1 MQTAQLS
8 SGLSTQHSAL
18 RLGVGL
24 FPTADIGTMRQL
36 TKLSEDLGY
45 VNAWFGDSPNIWR
58 EGYVTMS
65 ACAVGTE
72 RIVIGTGVTNPV
84 TRHPSVLASTF
95 ATLAE
100 WLPGR
105 VALGIGVGDSA
116 LETMGRKP
124 ATLARLEEWVGSFRK
139 LLAGEEAIEEQ
150 SGRGFHLAY
159 PVPGKVPVYVG
170 ASAPKI
176 LRLAGRIADGV
187 IMLVGTDPGFIEAGL
202 RTIEDGAKEAG
213 RSLADIDV
221 VLWTPTSILDD
232 RSAAREVVKAHVA
245 RIVIR
250 PLPAD
255 LPPEEMA
262 QVEHIRREYDYYQH
276 MSNVAEHGST
286 VPDTLVDHF
295 ALAGTPEECADQ
307 LRRIK
312 GSGVNQVSIV
322 PFVTPGD
329 SRARVIEAFAKLAL

>member
-1 MQTAQLS
+1 M
-8 SGLSTQHSAL
+8 
-18 RLGVGL
+18 RIGVGL
-24 FPTADIGTMRQL
+24 FPTADISTMRQL
-36 TKLSEDLGY
+36 TKQAEDLAY
-45 VNAWFGDSPNIWR
+45 ENVWFGDSPNIWR

-84 TRHPSVLASTF
+84 TRHLSVMASTF

-105 VALGIGVGDSA
+105 VAVGIGVGDSA

-124 ATLARLEEWVGSFRK
+124 TTLAKLEQWVGSFRK
-139 LLAGEEAIEEQ
+139 LLAGEEAVEDQ
-150 SGRGFHLAY
+150 SGKGFHLNY
-159 PVPGKVPVYVG
+159 PLSGKVPIYIG

-187 IMLVGTDPGFIEAGL
+187 IMLVGTDPVFIQAGL

-232 RSAAREVVKAHVA
+232 RAAAREVVKAHVA

-250 PLPAD
+250 PLPAE
-255 LPPEEMA
+255 LPPDEMA
-262 QVEHIRREYDYYQH
+262 QVERIRREYDYYQH

-286 VPDTLVDHF
+286 VPDSLVAHF
-295 ALAGTPEECADQ
+295 ALAGTPDECAEQ
-307 LRRIK
+307 LRRIAAT
-312 GSGVNQVSIV
+312 GINQVSIV
-322 PFVTPGD
+322 PFVMPGD
-329 SRARVIEAFAKLAL
+329 SRSRVLEAFARLAL

>member
-1 MQTAQLS
+1 MNI
-8 SGLSTQHSAL
+8 
-18 RLGVGL
+18 GVGL
-24 FPTADIGTMRQL
+24 FPTADVGTMRQL
-36 TKLSEDLGY
+36 TKQSEDLGY
-45 VNAWFGDSPNIWR
+45 ANVWFGDSPNIWR

-72 RIVIGTGVTNPV
+72 RIIVGTGVTNPV
-84 TRHPSVLASTF
+84 TRHPSVMASTF

-105 VALGIGVGDSA
+105 VAVGIGVGDSA

-124 ATLARLEEWVGSFRK
+124 TTLAKLEQWVANFRK
-139 LLAGEEAIEEQ
+139 LMAGEEATEEQ
-150 SGRGFHLAY
+150 SGKGFHLAY
-159 PVPGKVPVYVG
+159 PVPGRVPVYIG

-187 IMLVGTDPGFIEAGL
+187 VMLVGTDPVFIQAGL
-202 RTIEDGAKEAG
+202 RTIEEGAKEAG

-221 VLWTPTSILDD
+221 ILWTPTSILAD
-232 RSAAREVVKAHVA
+232 RSAARAVVKAHVA

-255 LPPEEMA
+255 LPPDEMA
-262 QVEHIRREYDYYQH
+262 QVQRIRSDYDYYQH

-295 ALAGTPEECADQ
+295 ALAGTPDECAEQ

-312 GSGVNQVSIV
+312 GTGVNQVSIV

-329 SRARVIEAFAKLAL
+329 SRARVIEAFARLANG

>member
-1 MQTAQLS
+1 MK
-8 SGLSTQHSAL
+8 
-18 RLGVGL
+18 RGVGL
-24 FPTADIGTMRQL
+24 FPTADIGTMREL
-36 TKLSEDLGY
+36 TRQSEDLGY
-45 VNAWFGDSPNIWR
+45 SNVWYGDSPNIWR
-58 EGYVTMS
+58 EGYVTMG

-72 RIVIGTGVTNPV
+72 RIIIGTGVTNPV
-84 TRHPSVLASTF
+84 TRHPSVMASTW

-124 ATLARLEEWVGSFRK
+124 TTLAKLEQWVANFRK
-139 LLAGEEAIEEQ
+139 LQAGQEATEEQ
-150 SGRGFHLAY
+150 SGKPFHLAY
-159 PVPGKVPVYVG
+159 PVPGNVPVYIG

-176 LRLAGRIADGV
+176 LKLAGRIADGV
-187 IMLVGTDPGFIEAGL
+187 IMLVGTDPIFIEAGL
-202 RTIEDGAKEAG
+202 RTIEEGARESG

-255 LPPEEMA
+255 LPAEQME
-262 QVEHIRREYDYYQH
+262 QVLRIRQAYNYYEH
-276 MSNVAEHGST
+276 MVNVAGHGSQ
-286 VPDTLVDHF
+286 VPDSLVNHF
-295 ALAGTPEECADQ
+295 ALAGTPEECAQQ
-307 LRRIK
+307 LRGI
-312 GSGVNQVSIV
+312 SQTGVNQVAIV

-329 SRARVIEAFAKLAL
+329 SRARVIDAFAKLPL

>member
-1 MQTAQLS
+1 MK
-8 SGLSTQHSAL
+8 
-18 RLGVGL
+18 RGVGL

-36 TKLSEDLGY
+36 TQQAEDLGY
-45 VNAWFGDSPNIWR
+45 TNVWFGDSPNIWR

-84 TRHPSVLASTF
+84 TRHPSVVASTW

-105 VALGIGVGDSA
+105 VVLGIGVGDSA

-124 ATLARLEEWVGSFRK
+124 TTLARLEQWVASFRK
-139 LLAGEEAIEEQ
+139 LQAGEEVIEEH
-150 SGRGFHLAY
+150 SGKLFHLAY
-159 PVPGKVPVYVG
+159 PVPGKVPVYIG

-187 IMLVGTDPGFIEAGL
+187 IMLVGTDPVFIEAGL
-202 RTIEDGAKEAG
+202 KTIDEGAREAG
-213 RSLADIDV
+213 RSLNDLDV
-221 VLWTPTSILDD
+221 VLWTPTSILND
-232 RSAAREVVKAHVA
+232 RTAARDVVKAHVA

-255 LPPEEMA
+255 LPPEQME
-262 QVEHIRREYDYYQH
+262 QVRRIREAYDYYQH
-276 MSNVAEHGST
+276 MVNVADHRGQ
-286 VPDTLVDHF
+286 VPDSLVNHF
-295 ALAGTPEECADQ
+295 ALAGTPDECADQ
-307 LRRIK
+307 LSRINET
-312 GSGVNQVSIV
+312 GVNQVAIV

-329 SRARVIEAFAKLAL
+329 SRARVIDAFAKLPV

>member
-1 MQTAQLS
+1 MINPERGRGRIS
-8 SGLSTQHSAL
+8 
-18 RLGVGL
+18 RGVGL
-24 FPTADIGTMRQL
+24 FPTADIPTMRHL
-36 TKLSEDLGY
+36 TKQAEDLGY
-45 VNAWFGDSPNIWR
+45 ANVWFGDSPNIWR
-58 EGYVTMS
+58 EGYVTMA

-84 TRHPSVLASTF
+84 TRHPSVMASTW

-116 LETMGRKP
+116 LETMGRRP
-124 ATLARLEEWVGSFRK
+124 ARLAELERWVASWRK
-139 LLAGEEAIEEQ
+139 LQAGEAAVEEH
-150 SGRGFHLAY
+150 SGKPFHLAY
-159 PVPGKVPVYVG
+159 PVPGKVPVYIG

-187 IMLVGTDPGFIEAGL
+187 IMLVGTDPIFIEAGL
-202 RTIEDGAKEAG
+202 RTIEQGAREAG
-213 RSLADIDV
+213 RTLADIDV

-255 LPPEEMA
+255 LPPAEMA
-262 QVEHIRREYDYYQH
+262 QVQRIREAYDYYQH
-276 MSNVAEHGST
+276 MVNVADHGSV
-286 VPDTLVDHF
+286 VPDSLVDHF
-295 ALAGTPEECADQ
+295 ALAGTPDECAAQ
-307 LRRIK
+307 LTRIRET
-312 GSGVNQVSIV
+312 GVNQVAIV

-329 SRARVIEAFAKLAL
+329 SRARVIEAFAKLPL